1 MPSPFDN
8 LLPRYDA
15 VVIGAGLGGMTA
27 ANNLAKFGRK
37 VLLLEHHYQLG
48 GLATYFKRAGGHVFD
63 ISLHGFPHGMI
74 KSTRRYWTKEISD
87 RIHQLKDVRFINPD
101 FDVRTT
107 FDRADFTRILIEQ
120 FKLSA
125 ETVEAFFAHLR
136 EMNYYDNDPR
146 TTRQLFE
153 QFFPGRPDVQRLL
166 LEPIAY
172 ANGSTLDDPAITF
185 GIVFSNFMSKGVF
198 IFQGGTDTMINLMT
212 AEMKAN
218 GVDIRRNVLVEK
230 VHVAKDAAGRRRVV
244 GVKLRGTR
252 EGEEAEVAC
261 ATVVS
266 NANIKDTVLKMGG
279 AEAFEAPFLE
289 QARQVRVNTSSCQ
302 VYMGVREGESI
313 PHIGDL
319 VFTSEAKPFSSQEL
333 VDFHTTSRTYSV
345 YYPDTRPH
353 TKQPRFAIV
362 TSVNQKFEDWAGLG
376 EADYAAHKARVI
388 EESFR
393 GLEKFIPDIRSKVDH
408 AEAATPRTVQRYV
421 RHVGGTS
428 FGTKFEGLKV
438 SMALPEQVGGFY
450 HAGSV
455 GIIMSGWLGTINYG
469 VIVSAKADAYLRD
482 PAAGPLGEAAASA
495 RV

>member
-1 MPSPFDN
+1 MPSPFDQ
-8 LLPRYDA
+8 LLPHYDA

-48 GLATYFKRAGGHVFD
+48 GLATFFKRPGGHIFD

-74 KSTRRYWTKEISD
+74 KSTRRYWSKDISD

-101 FDVRTT
+101 FEVRTT
-107 FDRADFTRILIEQ
+107 FDREDFTRILIEQ
-120 FKLSA
+120 FKLPA
-125 ETVEAFFAHLR
+125 ATVEAFFAHLR
-136 EMNYYDNDPR
+136 AMNYYDHDQR
-146 TTRQLFE
+146 TTRELFE
-153 QFFPGRPDVQRLL
+153 EFFPGRSDVQRLL

-172 ANGSTLDDPAITF
+172 ANGSTLEDPAITF

-198 IFQGGTDTMINLMT
+198 IFQGGTDLMINLMT

-230 VHVAKDAAGRRRVV
+230 VLVERDAQGTPRVQ
-244 GVKLRGTR
+244 GVRLRGTR
-252 EGEEAEVAC
+252 LGEEATVSC
-261 ATVVS
+261 GVVVS
-266 NANIKDTVLKMGG
+266 NANIKDTVLKITGPEAFTPAFV
-279 AEAFEAPFLE
+279 AEA
-289 QARQVRVNTSSCQ
+289 QAVRVNTSSCQ
-302 VYMGVREGESI
+302 VYMGVREGDSI
-313 PHIGDL
+313 PMMGDL
-319 VFTSEAKPFSSQEL
+319 VFTSSAQPFSSREL

-345 YYPDTRPH
+345 YYPDTRPQ
-353 TKQPRFAIV
+353 TKVPHHAIV
-362 TSVNQKFEDWAGLG
+362 TSINQRWEDWANLS
-376 EADYAAHKARVI
+376 EADYQANKQRVI
-388 EESFR
+388 EESFQ
-393 GLEKFIPDIRSKVDH
+393 GLERFIPDIRRKVDFV
-408 AEAATPRTVQRYV
+408 EAATPRTVQRYV

-438 SMALPEQVGGFY
+438 SMRLPEQVGGLY

-482 PAAGPLGEAAASA
+482 PHAGPLGDAKASEGL
-495 RV
+495 